1 MRTQRPPRIV
11 SLWDDI
17 VNALLKNVKKTLP
30 LQGYWFLKKREILPA
45 TRDVSP
51 GDGGPE
57 RMRTVRL
64 LNFGEGPR
72 LRVLLGAAALVGP
85 VAAHAQSATDVRP
98 PTREEITRPVTQPPE
113 PRGSRLEVEGEF
125 ERSPC
130 ALDSPDFA
138 NIRYTLRGV
147 EFEGLKGMSPAE
159 LQPAYS
165 AMVGQELPIASVCE
179 IRDRAAT
186 ILRTAG
192 YVAAVQIPE
201 QRIEDGV
208 VRLRVLQARLSKVQV
223 RGDAGGAES
232 VIAGYLNRL
241 TQDEVFNRFAAERY
255 LLLASDIPGYLVR
268 LTLRPAGTSPGEV
281 IGDVTVQRT
290 AAYVDANIQNLGSR
304 ELGRWGG
311 LLRGQVYGL
320 TGLGDRTTLAFFT
333 TSDFKEQQTVQLG
346 HDFRLGSEGLTL
358 GGTLTYAWAEPSVED
373 ADIEAR
379 TFFTNVYAE
388 YPLIRSL
395 SHSLRGSVG
404 LDISNQD
411 VELDKIDL
419 TRDRLRVAYARLAL
433 DAVDTAF
440 DNAAFNPS
448 EPPWRMTTIVE
459 VRQGLHILDATRD
472 CGPTG
477 ANCLGGGKIP
487 PSRLEGQSDAT
498 VLRGAFYGEVR
509 PIPKVTFALNA
520 RGQYAWKPLLSFEE
534 FSGGNYTSGRG
545 YDPGVL
551 LGDRGF
557 GSQLELRY
565 GSRIPASARRAAI
578 EGFAFWDYSTVGNE
592 DRLTVL
598 DQSDHLHSIGGGARV
613 TFDRFALDA
622 TLAFPMTKVGLDDK
636 KPDPRFLISLTSR
649 LWPWSYQ

>member
-1 MRTQRPPRIV
+1 MATARN
-11 SLWDDI
+11 SLFG
-17 VNALLKNVKKTLP
+17 NGA
-30 LQGYWFLKKREILPA
+30 R
-45 TRDVSP
+45 R
-51 GDGGPE
+51 
-57 RMRTVRL
+57 RL
-64 LNFGEGPR
+64 
-72 LRVLLGAAALVGP
+72 LLGAAALCGTSS
-85 VAAHAQSATDVRP
+85 AYAQSLPDLRP
-98 PTREEITRPVTQPPE
+98 PTREEVTRPVTQPPA

-138 NIRYTLRGV
+138 AIRYTLKGV

-159 LQPAYS
+159 LQPAF
-165 AMVGQELPIASVCE
+165 ANMVGQELPIASVCE

-186 ILRTAG
+186 ILRNAG

-201 QRIEDGV
+201 QRIEDGT
-208 VRLRVLQARLSKVQV
+208 VRFTVLQARLTKIQV
-223 RGDAGGAES
+223 RGDASGAES

-241 TQDEVFNRFAAERY
+241 TEDEVFNRFAAERY

-268 LTLRPAGTSPGEV
+268 LTLRPAGTGPGEV

-290 AAYVDANIQNLGSR
+290 AAYVDANIQNFGSR

-320 TGLGDRTTLAFFT
+320 TGLGDRTTLAYFT
-333 TSDFKEQQTVQLG
+333 TSDFKEQQTLQLG

-358 GGTLTYAWAEPSVED
+358 GGSLTYAWAKPSVVDDEVD
-373 ADIEAR
+373 DVDIEAR
-379 TFFTNVYAE
+379 TLFVNLQAE

-395 SHSLRGSVG
+395 SHTLRGSVG

-411 VELDKIDL
+411 VELENIDL
-419 TRDRLRVAYARLAL
+419 TRDRLRVAYARLGL
-433 DAVDTAF
+433 DAIDTNF
-440 DNAAFNPS
+440 DNAAFNPA
-448 EPPWRMTTIVE
+448 EPPWRVTTIVE
-459 VRQGLHILDATRD
+459 IRQGLHILNATPD

-477 ANCLGGGKIP
+477 ANCLGVGEVP
-487 PSRLEGQSDAT
+487 PTRLEGQSDAT
-498 VLRGAFYGEVR
+498 VLRGTFYGELR
-509 PIPKVTFALNA
+509 PIPKVTFALGA

-534 FSGGNYTSGRG
+534 FSAGNYTTGRG
-545 YDPGVL
+545 YDPGTL

-565 GSRIPASARRAAI
+565 GSRIPASARRPAV

-598 DQSDHLHSIGGGARV
+598 DQSDHLHSVGGGARV
-613 TFDRFALDA
+613 VFDRFALDA
-622 TLAFPMTKVGLDDK
+622 TLAFPMTRVGLDDK

-649 LWPWSYQ
+649 LWPWSYK